1 VPHKLAVWSQ
11 PTNVSMSKPTIL
23 VTGAGGQIGT
33 VLTNSLRKKYGR
45 DQVIATDIRPNTHP
59 DGIFEQLDIM
69 DKDRLKQVILDY
81 KITQIYHLVAILSAK
96 GEKNPLRTWQINMDS
111 LFNVLEAAKTHQIQR
126 IFFPSSIAA
135 FGPNAPAFNTPQLSY
150 LDPTTVY
157 GISKVAAENWCNY
170 YFLKY
175 GLDIRSL
182 RYPGIISYQSAAGGG
197 TTDYA
202 VDIFRAALDKGF
214 FSCFLKSDT
223 KLPMIYMEDAVRA
236 TLDLMECPS
245 EQINIR
251 TSYNLAGLSFTPA
264 EIAAEIQKHVPDFN
278 IQYNPDFRQAIAD
291 SWPASI
297 DDSAARH
304 DWGWKPKFDLA
315 KMTSEMIRQL
325 KNQKQLI

>member
-1 VPHKLAVWSQ
+1 
-11 PTNVSMSKPTIL
+11 MSKPRIL

-33 VLTNSLRKKYGR
+33 VLTESLQKRYGP
-45 DQVIATDIRPNTHP
+45 DQIIATDIRPISAPH
-59 DGIFEQLDIM
+59 GIFEHLDIM
-69 DKDRLKQVILDY
+69 DQDRLSQLLQDY

-111 LFNVLEAAKTHQIQR
+111 LFNVLEAARTHEINR

-135 FGPNAPAFNTPQLSY
+135 FGPSAPAFDTPQLSY

-157 GISKVAAENWCNY
+157 GISKAAAENWCNY
-170 YFLKY
+170 YFIKY

-202 VDIFRAALDKGF
+202 VDIFRAALEKGDF
-214 FSCFLKSDT
+214 TCFLKADT

-236 TLDLMECPS
+236 TMELMECPS
-245 EQINIR
+245 EQIKIR

-264 EIAAEIQKHVPDFN
+264 EIASEIQKHLPDFT
-278 IQYNPDFRQAIAD
+278 IQYKPDFRQAIAD

-297 DDSAARH
+297 DDSEARK
-304 DWGWKPKFDLA
+304 DWGWQPAFDLG
-315 KMTSEMIRQL
+315 KMTAEMLSQL
-325 KNQKQLI
+325 KKKGNLV

>member
-1 VPHKLAVWSQ
+1 
-11 PTNVSMSKPTIL
+11 MSKPMIL

-33 VLTNSLRKKYGR
+33 VLTESLRNRYGR
-45 DQVIATDIRPNTHP
+45 NQIIATDIRPISQT

-69 DKDRLKQVILDY
+69 DRDRLCELIKDH

-96 GEKNPLRTWQINMDS
+96 GEKDPLRTWQINMDS
-111 LFNVLEAAKTHQIQR
+111 LFNVLEAARTYKIDR

-157 GISKVAAENWCNY
+157 GISKVAAEHWCNY
-170 YFLKY
+170 YFTKY
-175 GLDIRSL
+175 HLDIRSV

-202 VDIFRAALDKGF
+202 VDIFRAALEKGD
-214 FSCFLKSDT
+214 FSCFLKADT

-236 TLDLMECPS
+236 TMELMECPA
-245 EQINIR
+245 EQIKIR
-251 TSYNLAGLSFTPA
+251 TSYNLAGLSFTPE
-264 EIAAEIQKHVPDFN
+264 EIAAEIKKHLPNFTIKYD
-278 IQYNPDFRQAIAD
+278 PDFRQAIAD

-297 DDSAARH
+297 NDNAART
-304 DWGWKPKFDLA
+304 DWGWKPRYDL
-315 KMTSEMIRQL
+315 SEMTKEML
-325 KNQKQLI
+325 KQLRNQAIQEKV

>member
-1 VPHKLAVWSQ
+1 
-11 PTNVSMSKPTIL
+11 MSKPTIL

-33 VLTNSLRKKYGR
+33 VLTNSLRKKYGS
-45 DQVIATDIRPNTHP
+45 DQVIATDIRPTNEP

-69 DKDRLKQVILDY
+69 DKDRLTQVIQDY
-81 KITQIYHLVAILSAK
+81 NITQIYHLVAILSAN

-111 LFNVLEAAKTHQIQR
+111 LFHVLEAARIHKIER
-126 IFFPSSIAA
+126 IFFPSSIAT

-202 VDIFRAALDKGF
+202 VDIFHAALEKGR

-236 TLDLMECPS
+236 TIDLMEAPS
-245 EQINIR
+245 EQITIR
-251 TSYNLAGLSFTPA
+251 TSYNLTGLSFTPA
-264 EIAAEIQKHVPDFN
+264 EIADEIKKHIPNFT
-278 IQYNPDFRQAIAD
+278 IEYHPDFRQAIAD

-297 DDSAARH
+297 DDSMAQK
-304 DWGWKPKFDLA
+304 DWGWRPIFDLA
-315 KMTSEMIRQL
+315 KMTSEMLMQL
-325 KNQKQLI
+325 KKSSVNQKA

>member
-1 VPHKLAVWSQ
+1 
-11 PTNVSMSKPTIL
+11 MSKPTIL

-33 VLTNSLRKKYGR
+33 VLTESLRKRYGP
-45 DQVIATDIRPNTHP
+45 DQVIATDIRPNSQP

-69 DKDRLKQVILDY
+69 DRERLTQLIEDY
-81 KITQIYHLVAILSAK
+81 KITQIYHLVAILSAN
-96 GEKNPLRTWQINMDS
+96 GEKDPLRTWQINMDS
-111 LFNVLEAAKTHQIQR
+111 LFNVLEAARTHQIDR

-157 GISKVAAENWCNY
+157 GISKAAAENWCNY
-170 YFLKY
+170 YFTKY
-175 GLDIRSL
+175 NLDIRSL

-202 VDIFRAALDKGF
+202 VDIFQAALETGDF
-214 FSCFLKSDT
+214 TCFLSADT

-236 TLDLMECPS
+236 TMELMESPM
-245 EQINIR
+245 EQIKIR

-264 EIAAEIQKHVPDFN
+264 EIADEIKKHIPNFT
-278 IQYNPDFRQAIAD
+278 IQYDPDFRQAIAD

-297 DDSAARH
+297 DDTSARK
-304 DWGWKPKFDLA
+304 DWNWKPLFDLP
-315 KMTSEMIRQL
+315 KMTAEMLLQL
-325 KNQKQLI
+325 KKRSAQAKA

>member
-1 VPHKLAVWSQ
+1 
-11 PTNVSMSKPTIL
+11 MIL

-33 VLTNSLRKKYGR
+33 VLTESLRKRYGR
-45 DQVIATDIRPNTHP
+45 DQIIATDIRPISQT

-69 DKDRLKQVILDY
+69 DRDRLGQLINDY

-96 GEKNPLRTWQINMDS
+96 GEKDPLRTWKINMDS
-111 LFNVLEAAKTHQIQR
+111 LFNVLEAARTNKVDR

-157 GISKVAAENWCNY
+157 GISKVAAEHWCNY
-170 YFLKY
+170 YFTKY
-175 GLDIRSL
+175 NLDIRSV

-202 VDIFRAALDKGF
+202 VDIFHEALEKGDF
-214 FSCFLKSDT
+214 TCFLKADT

-236 TLDLMECPS
+236 TMELMESSP
-245 EQINIR
+245 EKIKIR
-251 TSYNLAGLSFTPA
+251 TSYNLAGLSFTPE
-264 EIAAEIQKHVPDFN
+264 EIAAEIKIHLPDFT
-278 IQYNPDFRQAIAD
+278 IKYDPDFRQAIAD

-297 DDSAARH
+297 DDSSARS
-304 DWGWKPKFDLA
+304 DWGWKPRFDLS
-315 KMTSEMIRQL
+315 KMTKEMLVQL
-325 KNQKQLI
+325 KNQSIREKA

>member
-1 VPHKLAVWSQ
+1 M
-11 PTNVSMSKPTIL
+11 NKPTIL

-33 VLTNSLRKKYGR
+33 VLTESLRKRYGR
-45 DQVIATDIRPNTHP
+45 DQIIATDIRPISQA

-69 DKDRLKQVILDY
+69 DRERLNQLIEDH
-81 KITQIYHLVAILSAK
+81 KITQIYHLVAILSAN
-96 GEKNPLRTWQINMDS
+96 GEKDPLRTWQINMNS
-111 LFNVLEAAKTHQIQR
+111 LFNVLEVARTQQIDR

-135 FGPNAPAFNTPQLSY
+135 FGPNAPAFNTPQFSY

-170 YFLKY
+170 YFSKY
-175 GLDIRSL
+175 GMDIRSL

-202 VDIFRAALDKGF
+202 VDIFRAALDEGS

-236 TLDLMECPS
+236 TMELMECPS
-245 EQINIR
+245 EQIKIR

-264 EIAAEIQKHVPDFN
+264 EIADEIRKHIPDFT
-278 IQYNPDFRQAIAD
+278 IQYDPDSRQAIAD

-297 DDSAARH
+297 DDSSAQI
-304 DWGWKPKFDLA
+304 DWGWKPSFDLT
-315 KMTSEMIRQL
+315 KMTNEMLMQL
-325 KNQKQLI
+325 KNKKIAQKEKA

>member
-1 VPHKLAVWSQ
+1 
-11 PTNVSMSKPTIL
+11 MSKPTIL

-33 VLTNSLRKKYGR
+33 VLTESLRKRYGR
-45 DQVIATDIRPNTHP
+45 DQVIATDIRPDSHP

-69 DKDRLKQVILDY
+69 NQERLTQLIQDY
-81 KITQIYHLVAILSAK
+81 KITQIYHLVAILSAN

-111 LFNVLEAAKTHQIQR
+111 LFNVLEAARNHKIDR
-126 IFFPSSIAA
+126 IFFPSSIAIY
-135 FGPNAPAFNTPQLSY
+135 GPNAPAFNTPQFSY

-170 YFLKY
+170 YFSKY

-182 RYPGIISYQSAAGGG
+182 RYPGIISYQSQAGGG

-202 VDIFRAALDKGF
+202 VDIFHEALDKGS
-214 FSCFLKSDT
+214 FSCFLSQHT

-236 TLDLMECPS
+236 TMELMECPS
-245 EQINIR
+245 EQIKIR
-251 TSYNLAGLSFTPA
+251 TSYNLAGLSFTPE
-264 EIAAEIQKHVPDFN
+264 EIAGEIKKHIPDFT

-297 DDSAARH
+297 DDSSARK
-304 DWGWKPKFDLA
+304 DWGWKPAFDLE
-315 KMTSEMIRQL
+315 KMTSEMLIQL
-325 KNQKQLI
+325 KNKRQVT